1 MLNHIKLIVR
11 KNPDTVAIYTGTNDL
26 TNGVKTINK
35 VRNLVEQIREN
46 DKDKSISIGFSSN
59 CFRADRDLEK
69 EINDKNGRLKNYC
82 SNNAFIFI

>member
-1 MLNHIKLIVR
+1 MLDHIKLITR
-11 KNPDTVAIYTGTNDL
+11 KNSDTFTIYTGTNDL